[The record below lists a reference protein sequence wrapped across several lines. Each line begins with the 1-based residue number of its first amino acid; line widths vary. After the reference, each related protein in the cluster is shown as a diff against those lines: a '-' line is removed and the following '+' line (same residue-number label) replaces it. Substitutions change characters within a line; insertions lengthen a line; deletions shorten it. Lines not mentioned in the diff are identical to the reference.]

1 MWNKIGKSA
10 LLVVSLLAPFVYLGL
25 VWQQL
30 PETIPVHFD
39 EQMQPDRY
47 GNKSELFVMVSIL
60 AAVSLFV
67 YVLLTQLPRIDPKY
81 RNNTSPGPMEKLAL
95 SMVVFM
101 GAIGIVVI
109 YSTHNPMSSRIVFV
123 LLGLL
128 FSVVG
133 YFIRDIKPNYFAG
146 VRLPWT
152 LESAENW
159 TKTHLL
165 TGKLWIWGGILFV
178 VGSHLVRDNS
188 LETFFLILVAILV
201 IVPTVYSF
209 WLFKQEK
216 NSKGT

>member
-10 LLVVSLLAPFVYLGL
+10 LLVVSLLSPFVYLGL

-39 EQMQPDRY
+39 GQMQPDRY
-47 GNKSELFVMVSIL
+47 GNKSELIVMVSIL

-95 SMVVFM
+95 SMVVFI
-101 GAIGIVVI
+101 GAIGIVGI

>member
-1 MWNKIGKSA
+1 M
-10 LLVVSLLAPFVYLGL
+10 LVVSLLAPFVYLGL

-39 EQMQPDRY
+39 AQMKPDSY
-47 GNKSELFVMVSIL
+47 GSKSELIVMVSIL

-67 YVLLTQLPRIDPKY
+67 YALLTQLPRVDPKY
-81 RNNTSPGPMEKLAL
+81 RNDPSPGPMEKLAL

-101 GAIGIVVI
+101 SAIGIVII
-109 YSTHNPMSSRIVFV
+109 YSTYNPMSSRIVFV

-128 FSVVG
+128 FSVIG

-152 LESAENW
+152 LESEDNW
-159 TKTHLL
+159 KKTHLL

-178 VGSHLVRDNS
+178 IGSHLVGNDS
-188 LETFFLILVAILV
+188 LEAIFLTLVGILVLV
-201 IVPTVYSF
+201 PLVYSF
-209 WLFKQEK
+209 WLFTQEK
-216 NSKGT
+216 KTKGQS